1 MLVKKMNLEWFYIAI
16 VLACSDILHGILWHT
31 FSDFYIIFGE
41 VVHNIVKSSF
51 VTWIVH
57 EVLESIF
64 HFIVLSLVFQSLT
77 IGVLAGSIHFIIDVS
92 HNFFEIEM
100 NSIQHRSLH
109 FVIESIFFMII
120 LSL

>member
-1 MLVKKMNLEWFYIAI
+1 MNIEWFYIAL
-16 VLACSDILHGILWHT
+16 VLACSDIMHGIIWHT

-41 VVHNIVKSSF
+41 IVLNIVKSSF
-51 VTWIVH
+51 IAWIVH
-57 EVLESIF
+57 EVLEAIF

-77 IGVLAGSIHFIIDVS
+77 IGILAASIHLVVDLF

-120 LSL
+120 L

>member
-1 MLVKKMNLEWFYIAI
+1 MNLAWFYIAV
-16 VLACSDILHGILWHT
+16 VLACSDILHGIIWHT

-41 VVHNIVKSSF
+41 VIYNIVKSPF

-64 HFIVLSLVFQSLT
+64 HFIVLTLVFQSFT
-77 IGVLAGSIHFIIDVS
+77 IGILAGTVHLAIDLF

-120 LSL
+120 L

>member
-1 MLVKKMNLEWFYIAI
+1 MVVKNMNIEWFYIAI
-16 VLACSDILHGILWHT
+16 VLACSDILHGIIWHT

-41 VVHNIVKSSF
+41 MVHNTVKSSF

-57 EVLESIF
+57 EVLEAIF

-77 IGVLAGSIHFIIDVS
+77 IGVLAGTIHFCIDVF
-92 HNFFEIEM
+92 HNYFEIEM
-100 NSIQHRSLH
+100 NGLHHRALH
-109 FVIESIFFMII
+109 FVLESIFFMII